1 MRTTDYTDPAGY
13 TRRVLL
19 PDDAPDSDAALGV
32 PLGPPDLEP
41 LGLPLALERRLHA
54 ELVTRGLFTYND
66 VLKQR
71 GALFAAWQ
79 AALGVDA
86 SRLMSLYA
94 GDGTIT

>member
-1 MRTTDYTDPAGY
+1 MHSVDYRDPAGY

-19 PDDAPDSDAALGV
+19 PDDAPDSEAALGV

-41 LGLPLALERRLHA
+41 LGLPIALERRLHA
-54 ELVTRGLFTYND
+54 ELVNRGLWTYND
-66 VLKQR
+66 VLKHN

-94 GDGTIT
+94 GDGTVT